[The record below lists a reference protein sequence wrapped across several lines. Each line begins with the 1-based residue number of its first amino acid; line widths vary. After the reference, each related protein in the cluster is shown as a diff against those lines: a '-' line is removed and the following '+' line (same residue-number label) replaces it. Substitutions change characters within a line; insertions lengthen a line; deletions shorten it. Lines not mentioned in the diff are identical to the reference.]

1 MVVTCSY
8 VNNQVKNPII
18 IALFVTSIALSPII
32 ANMKIVNAQN
42 ETNMTKEGQ
51 NQTARKSVPTNFC
64 LEGTGGGTGNL
75 CVPCDPASAELG
87 YAKACSIPSGSNTSE
102 AYSNSNN
109 K

>member
-1 MVVTCSY
+1 
-8 VNNQVKNPII
+8 
-18 IALFVTSIALSPII
+18 
-32 ANMKIVNAQN
+32 MKIVNAQN

-87 YAKACSIPSGSNTSE
+87 YAKACSIRRGLILPKRILTPIISKLTHTPMLTIC
-102 AYSNSNN
+102 
-109 K
+109 